1 MSQLPAQFAAN
12 LIHLQTV
19 VTPPARATVL
29 AKTLHDPH
37 QILRYGPNAISTQFH
52 PEFSLAVMKTYLS
65 WLGSIAE
72 DDSVDFTHQAQQ
84 LSETPLSQG
93 LLLAFVGALG
103 KRQALAG

>member
-1 MSQLPAQFAAN
+1 
-12 LIHLQTV
+12 
-19 VTPPARATVL
+19 
-29 AKTLHDPH
+29 
-37 QILRYGPNAISTQFH
+37 
-52 PEFSLAVMKTYLS
+52 MKTYLS
-65 WLGSIAE
+65 WLGSLAE